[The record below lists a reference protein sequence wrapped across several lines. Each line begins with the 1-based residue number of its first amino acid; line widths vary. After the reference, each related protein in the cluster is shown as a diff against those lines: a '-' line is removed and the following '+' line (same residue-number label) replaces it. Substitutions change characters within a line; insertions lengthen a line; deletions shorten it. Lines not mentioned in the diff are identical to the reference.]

1 LQKNYDLAAAK
12 KVSLPK
18 AAIPNKGI
26 GTRRQPKNLPAEGSY
41 KP

>member
-1 LQKNYDLAAAK
+1 MQKNKGLAAAK

-26 GTRRQPKNLPAEGSY
+26 GTRR
-41 KP
+41 KPDTCLCRRQL